1 MGWFTPTV
9 LFFYSISNRDF
20 KLDQKIE
27 SCSHCKPLPD
37 SILFYK
43 MRGVPPH
50 SSLVVNVEH
59 EKDQV
64 LPLACP
70 SHHHL
75 SSRCQSHR

>member
-27 SCSHCKPLPD
+27 SCSYCKPLPD

-43 MRGVPPH
+43 VRGVPPH
-50 SSLVVNVEH
+50 SSLVLTCRRTVNY
-59 EKDQV
+59 
-64 LPLACP
+64 PRNP
-70 SHHHL
+70 IITSNY
-75 SSRCQSHR
+75 RW